1 MNKELKNFCEKLEKS
16 AKTQLVNQLI
26 NKYEYCPADIQMS
39 PHLMGYKRLFSHFGL
54 IFSFYYD
61 YNNLNNELEEIK
73 KKNTHDDK
81 KKGKSIQVNRN
92 GVDKR
97 DTSVNSVKMKKNYG

>member
-1 MNKELKNFCEKLEKS
+1 
-16 AKTQLVNQLI
+16 
-26 NKYEYCPADIQMS
+26 MS